1 MRGIGDVMILLRG
14 RRRSSS
20 ERVDSSRVLLI
31 MYYSYY
37 WLGVLLTVCTGLF
50 EISSAKKVFSD
61 TAAEMSY
68 AYQSLDVAGRT
79 SKAASWQ
86 DKFSWRPVS
95 ELPMRTGSTTITT
108 TSLSHEHSRGHGVQA
123 NLMHRW
129 VGAAGTRNLS

>member
-14 RRRSSS
+14 RRRRSSS
-20 ERVDSSRVLLI
+20 ERVDSSCVLLI

-50 EISSAKKVFSD
+50 EVSSARQVFSD
-61 TAAEMSY
+61 TAAEKSY
-68 AYQSLDVAGRT
+68 VYQSLDVAGRT

-95 ELPMRTGSTTITT
+95 ELPMRTGSTT

-129 VGAAGTRNLS
+129 VGGCSWD